1 MKRRILIMSKDRELC
16 YVKKINKKLTQ
27 LENDGIRVELILT
40 EIPTGDLLMVAEDT
54 ESALAAI
61 GYTLMNLIDMSEI
74 SLEDLEK
81 IISEAMRKK
90 GYLG

>member
-1 MKRRILIMSKDRELC
+1 MSNQEHELC
-16 YVKKINKKLTQ
+16 YAKKINKKLTQ
-27 LENDGIRVELILT
+27 LETDGIRVELILT
-40 EIPTGDLLMVAEDT
+40 KIPTGDLLMVAEDT

-61 GYTLMNLIDMSEI
+61 GYTLMNLIDISEI

>member
-1 MKRRILIMSKDRELC
+1 MSNKDSELC
-16 YVKKINKKLTQ
+16 YAKKINKKLTQ

-54 ESALAAI
+54 DSALAAI
-61 GYTLMNLIDMSEI
+61 GYTLLNLIDMSEI

-81 IISEAMRKK
+81 IISEAMIKK